1 MSKTR
6 LAQSIKALDL
16 PAVKGLLEADPTL
29 REARDERGR
38 NALHLLCAQ
47 PCTEK
52 TVARSLKLA
61 EYLLDTGFDVNQP
74 AFVEGTAFKATPLW
88 FSLSRGRN
96 IALARLL
103 LKRGSS
109 PEYCLW
115 TSGFSDDP
123 EAIDLLVKSGA
134 TIDPVAED
142 ETPFLGA
149 VKWSRFTA
157 AERLLHHG
165 ANVNFQDSKGTTA
178 LHLVLK
184 KNSDRKHVLMLLR
197 HGADPILR
205 DKRGVSPLDMVAKR
219 RDKTYFELFSKRRT
233 A

>member
-1 MSKTR
+1 MSKTQ
-6 LAQSIKALDL
+6 LARSIKALDL
-16 PAVKGLLEADPTL
+16 PVVKGLLEADLKL
-29 REARDERGR
+29 RDVRDERGR

-47 PCTEK
+47 PSSEK

-61 EYLLDTGFDVNQP
+61 EYLLDAGFDVNRP

-88 FSLSRGRN
+88 FSLSRGRS

-115 TSGFSDDP
+115 TAGFSDDP

-142 ETPFLGA
+142 ETPFFGA
-149 VKWSRFTA
+149 IRWSRFRA
-157 AERLLHHG
+157 AERLLQHG
-165 ANVNFQDSKGTTA
+165 ANVNYQNSKGTTA
-178 LHLVLK
+178 LHLLLK
-184 KNSDRKHVLMLLR
+184 KNSDRKYVLMLVR
-197 HGADPILR
+197 HWADPSLH
-205 DKRGVSPLDMVAKR
+205 DKQGVSPLDMVAKR
-219 RDKTYFELFSKRRT
+219 RDKTYFELFSKRRS